1 MSRSGP
7 DDAARDPSTTMPLSA
22 AIAHSISAAVTRGG
36 IRPVDFAVEELR
48 RAQDRAAWIEAAL
61 HLALGGGGPGGGI
74 ARMEDLVKTARPREE
89 LDELRRRA
97 TMAFG
102 GATRVEAR
110 NAALVAYA
118 FVVAAGLVH
127 HRALLSSQP
136 REEIE
141 VLLAELAGVLGEP
154 FASFL
159 ESAVKAGGL
168 AA

>member
-1 MSRSGP
+1 MSRPQP
-7 DDAARDPSTTMPLSA
+7 DDPARDPSTTLPLSA
-22 AIAHSISAAVTRGG
+22 AVAHSISAAVTRGG

-48 RAQDRAAWIEAAL
+48 RAEDRAAWIEAAL
-61 HLALGGGGPGGGI
+61 RLALSGGSPGSGN
-74 ARMEDLVKTARPREE
+74 ACVDDLVRTARPREE

-159 ESAVKAGGL
+159 ETAVKAGGL